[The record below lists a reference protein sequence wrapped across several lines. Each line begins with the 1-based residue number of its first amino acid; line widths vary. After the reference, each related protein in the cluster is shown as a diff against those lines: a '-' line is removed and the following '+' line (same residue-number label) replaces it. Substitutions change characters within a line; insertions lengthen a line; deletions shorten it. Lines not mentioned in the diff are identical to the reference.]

1 MDRKDFRNYKE
12 KFISATSQ
20 VLADEHTENLDEAA
34 FPAYSNP
41 NPLMNFLF
49 WERISRTMKYIEQKE
64 NLARVLDFG
73 CGSGVMLPFLAQ
85 HADEVLAVDIDLEPL
100 RRLEKHISFEKNIYF
115 LDTHK
120 NIEAGSLDLIIALDV
135 LEHVENL
142 DEIFA
147 ELTSLLAP
155 GGEIIVSGPT
165 ENIFYKFGR
174 FLAGSVYS
182 GHYHVRNIYDIQE
195 SAEKYLNTQRL
206 VTLFY
211 PIPLFIIFTGRKD
224 SYKK

>member
-1 MDRKDFRNYKE
+1 MKKKDFQNYKVQ
-12 KFISATSQ
+12 FVDATTK
-20 VLADEHTENLDEAA
+20 VLAVEHTENLDEAA

-64 NLARVLDFG
+64 KLARVLDFG

-85 HADEVLAVDIDLEPL
+85 HADEVLAIDIDLAPL
-100 RRLEKHISFEKNIYF
+100 RRLEKYIPFDKKINFSE
-115 LDTHK
+115 THK
-120 NIEAGSLDLIIALDV
+120 NIKAGSLDLIIALDV

-155 GGEIIVSGPT
+155 SGEIIVSGPT
-165 ENIFYKFGR
+165 ENIFYQFGR
-174 FLAGSVYS
+174 FLAGSTYS
-182 GHYHVRNIYDIQE
+182 GHYHVRNIYDIKKN
-195 SAEKYLNTQRL
+195 AEKHLNTQRL
-206 VTLFY
+206 ATLFY
-211 PIPLFIIFTGRKD
+211 PIPLFIVFTGRKL
-224 SYKK
+224 